1 MHNEG
6 AVRTPLGIRSQ
17 EGDCGYVYNRQCG
30 VCVRAKSFIGM
41 LDKGNNR

>member
-1 MHNEG
+1 MHKSS
-6 AVRTPLGIRSQ
+6 AVGEVAFPRSQ

>member
-1 MHNEG
+1 MHKPRAERE
-6 AVRTPLGIRSQ
+6 ALGIRSQ